1 MLEWIPLNYYA
12 CAGLLNF
19 VASFVLS
26 IFVFSKNP
34 KSRTNQTFSLFAFTV
49 AGWSLCYFLWL
60 NTEKSYLAEF
70 YLRTLMVFVIFIPS
84 TFTHFILT
92 LTKVSPNRKIILGNY
107 LISVFLGAMA
117 YTKLFASD
125 IGPFLIFPYWLKPRF
140 FFFIHSIHF
149 FSNVV
154 FSHFLMLRA
163 IKHQSGIFRN
173 QVLYVF
179 IGTAIG
185 YTAGAINYLTWYRI
199 PIPPFLNPLVSV
211 YVALVGYAIFK
222 YRLMDINLV
231 FRSWLIFL
239 PYAVISIAAFVI
251 INFLLHNSLWINTG
265 SVILL
270 ILGAPFIY
278 QYLEKHS
285 RAVID
290 STIYK
295 DKFTYIE
302 KLENFIDKMALI
314 PEEEDLFKQTI
325 KNLLEIIGVHKAGI
339 FLHDPTQNNY
349 FLKTQIKLD
358 EIGNDRI
365 SDENKLILWLKNNK
379 NVFIKEETEEILED
393 SEIIPIRETLQKLGA
408 AICIPAMIED
418 NLIGFI
424 ALGEKT
430 SGEMYSHID
439 NRILKRL
446 GNQLAVALDYKR
458 IEAQLR
464 KQEQSAVLAKNRL
477 DVTTSMAYGLADRI
491 RNDLFSIHMFLGELP
506 KMIQQLENRLTVEEK
521 KSLNNHCNLS
531 SGGINKLIALS
542 KEITNMCK
550 PETHK
555 LNKYEPGVIIDITA
569 EIEEQFKAD
578 IKDKNIKLEKII
590 EGNPPGTYF
599 DRDGI
604 KNVLFH
610 LLWNSIHAIPETRKG
625 SISVKI
631 TGPIANSGREFIRI
645 LIEDNGIGIPEENA
659 NNIFNPFFTTK
670 GTAGGTG
677 LGLIMSQFIISQ
689 HEGHTGILRTVLGK
703 GTTMYV
709 DLPIIKDPP
718 KSEID
723 YKDILGMFPGRR
735 K

>member
-1 MLEWIPLNYYA
+1 MSTVGIWSF
-12 CAGLLNF
+12 GLSMFYFTPAEEYSIFWSNF
-19 VASFVLS
+19 VYFMGSAIAVAFFYVSLTLS
-26 IFVFSKNP
+26 DE
-34 KSRTNQTFSLFAFTV
+34 KSIKKHLAVWPLISLGILFAIYFFT
-49 AGWSLCYFLWL
+49 
-60 NTEKSYLAEF
+60 
-70 YLRTLMVFVIFIPS
+70 TLMVKGINYPHGVKTFIYGPA
-84 TFTHFILT
+84 HF
-92 LTKVSPNRKIILGNY
+92 
-107 LISVFLGAMA
+107 
-117 YTKLFASD
+117 LFD
-125 IGPFLIFPYWLKPRF
+125 
-140 FFFIHSIHF
+140 IHF
-149 FSNVV
+149 SA
-154 FSHFLMLRA
+154 L
-163 IKHQSGIFRN
+163 
-173 QVLYVF
+173 F
-179 IGTAIG
+179 I
-185 YTAGAINYLTWYRI
+185 W
-199 PIPPFLNPLVSV
+199 
-211 YVALVGYAIFK
+211 AIFK
-222 YRLMDINLV
+222 LFRALKITSGIKREQVKYVLLSTFIGVVFNGMTNVSLPSIFNNCSLV
-231 FRSWLIFL
+231 WIGPYITFVMVSIMTYAIVRYKILDVHFVIRRSVVNSTIAICLTGILLPVFLLPQGIMLKSIVVFLSMFLTAMFL
-239 PYAVISIAAFVI
+239 PKIKQKTESAITQIFYKGKYKY
-251 INFLLHNSLWINTG
+251 LNT
-265 SVILL
+265 
-270 ILGAPFIY
+270 
-278 QYLEKHS
+278 LEM
-285 RAVID
+285 
-290 STIYK
+290 
-295 DKFTYIE
+295 
-302 KLENFIDKMALI
+302 FIDKMVII
-314 PEEEDLFKQTI
+314 PKEEDLIKQSVQI
-325 KNLLEIIGVHKAGI
+325 PSEILIVNKAGI
-339 FLHDPTQNNY
+339 FIYDQLNNNY
-349 FLKTQIKLD
+349 AMRAHIGLD
-358 EIGNDRI
+358 AIGDYNI
-365 SDENKLILWLKNNK
+365 SGENKLIKWLKQNK
-379 NVFIKEETEEILED
+379 EVFIKEEAEKAPENRELMPIKEITD
-393 SEIIPIRETLQKLGA
+393 KLGA

-424 ALGEKT
+424 MLGEKT

-446 GNQLAVALDYKR
+446 GNQLAVALNYKR

-531 SGGINKLIALS
+531 SGGVNKLIALS

-555 LNKYEPGVIIDITA
+555 LNKYEPGVIIDITV
-569 EIEEQFKAD
+569 EIEEQFKQD
-578 IKDKNIKLEKII
+578 IKDKNIKLEKTI

-610 LLWNSIHAIPETRKG
+610 LLRNSIHAIPETRKG

-677 LGLIMSQFIISQ
+677 LGLIMSQFIISR
-689 HEGHTGILRTVLGK
+689 HEGHIGILRTVLDK

-709 DLPIIKDPP
+709 DLPIIKEPP
-718 KSEID
+718 KPEID